1 MNIYII
7 SGIVLIALVL
17 FMSHVNRNK
26 GERRI
31 VIEDHHHHDD
41 DDSECCGK
49 HAVCEKQRLADAKL
63 NGAYYFED
71 EDLDRFQG
79 MEPDSYEDQDIE
91 EFRYVM
97 YTMKP
102 EEVMEWIES
111 LGAREIALPNEL
123 KEEAFAII
131 NECK

>member
-1 MNIYII
+1 MSIYAIC
-7 SGIVLIALVL
+7 GIVLIALVL
-17 FMSHVNRNK
+17 FMSYINRNREQ
-26 GERRI
+26 GA
-31 VIEDHHHHDD
+31 VVVEDHHHDE

-49 HAVCEKQRLADAKL
+49 HAVCEKQRLADARL

-71 EDLDRFQG
+71 EDLDRFRG
-79 MEPDSYEDQDIE
+79 LDSGSYQDDDIE

-97 YTMKP
+97 YTMQP

-111 LGAREIALPNEL
+111 LTAREIELPDEL

-131 NECK
+131 NETK

>member
-1 MNIYII
+1 MSIYAIC
-7 SGIVLIALVL
+7 GIVLIALVL
-17 FMSHVNRNK
+17 FMSYINRNRK
-26 GERRI
+26 QGA
-31 VIEDHHHHDD
+31 VVVEDHHDE

-49 HAVCEKQRLADAKL
+49 HAVCEKQRLADARL

-71 EDLDRFQG
+71 EDLDRFRG
-79 MEPDSYEDQDIE
+79 LDSGSYQDDDIE

-97 YTMKP
+97 YTMQP

-111 LGAREIALPNEL
+111 LTAREIELPDEL

-131 NECK
+131 NETK

>member
-1 MNIYII
+1 MSIYAIC
-7 SGIVLIALVL
+7 GIVLIALVL
-17 FMSHVNRNK
+17 FMSYINRNRK
-26 GERRI
+26 QGA
-31 VIEDHHHHDD
+31 VVVEDHHHDK

-49 HAVCEKQRLADAKL
+49 HAVCEKQRLADARL

-71 EDLDRFQG
+71 EDLDRFRG
-79 MEPDSYEDQDIE
+79 LDSGSYQDDDIE

-97 YTMKP
+97 YTMQP

-111 LGAREIALPNEL
+111 LTAREIELPDEL

-131 NECK
+131 NETK